1 MDFATSERRTNA
13 KRAVTVAAKL
23 VQKGVD
29 LNMGTMDEMVRTL
42 DSKLIEFL
50 DACEKFNEL
59 LPNCTPEQSVV
70 NGLTP
75 EAYEQE
81 TIKTYSQA
89 MERYRSSHVSS
100 NISLNSSSVE
110 SREKNLPSASLVKL
124 KRQEAPKFSGARRD
138 WPEFKNVWLNLVVPA
153 INNEIALATELK
165 AACKDGVGFN
175 EIKNISAGASGAYNR
190 MWDALCLHYDNVVL
204 SVESALSDLK
214 KLRPVKPEDY
224 RATVVLISNIDN
236 IYNQLDMINQVAMVT
251 A

>member
-29 LNMGTMDEMVRTL
+29 LKMGTMGMDEMVRTL

-59 LPNCTPEQSVV
+59 LPKCTSEQSVV

-124 KRQEAPKFSGARRD
+124 KRQEPPKFSGARRD
-138 WPEFKNVWLNLVVPA
+138 WPEFKKSVA
-153 INNEIALATELK
+153 K
-165 AACKDGVGFN
+165 FGC
-175 EIKNISAGASGAYNR
+175 AS
-190 MWDALCLHYDNVVL
+190 H
-204 SVESALSDLK
+204 
-214 KLRPVKPEDY
+214 
-224 RATVVLISNIDN
+224 
-236 IYNQLDMINQVAMVT
+236 
-251 A
+251 